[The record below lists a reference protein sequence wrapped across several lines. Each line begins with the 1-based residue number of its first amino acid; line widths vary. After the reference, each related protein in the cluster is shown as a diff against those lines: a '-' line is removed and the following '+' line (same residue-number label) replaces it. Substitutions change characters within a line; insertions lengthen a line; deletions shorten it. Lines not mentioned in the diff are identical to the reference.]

1 MKMTSL
7 DPRFVCVRS
16 FMEFDFLHAKV
27 ISHKKEKKRKTAGG
41 QNTDNGKSRYGDSK
55 PWVHLVKKVD
65 SLTLVF
71 IGNLN
76 KFDSLGIWI

>member
-27 ISHKKEKKRKTAGG
+27 ISHKKKKRKTAGG

-65 SLTLVF
+65 SLTLIF

-76 KFDSLGIWI
+76 KFDSLDIRI

>member
-16 FMEFDFLHAKV
+16 FMEYDFLHAKV
-27 ISHKKEKKRKTAGG
+27 ISHKKKTAGG

-65 SLTLVF
+65 SLTLIF

-76 KFDSLGIWI
+76 KFDSLDIRI